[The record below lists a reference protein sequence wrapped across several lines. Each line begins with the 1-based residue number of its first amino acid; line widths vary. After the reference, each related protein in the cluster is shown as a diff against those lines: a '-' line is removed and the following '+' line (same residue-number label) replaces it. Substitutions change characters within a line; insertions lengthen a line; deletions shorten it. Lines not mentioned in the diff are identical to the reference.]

1 VSVRILYVFSVAID
15 VFMKSAETE
24 SNSVD
29 EKFGNPQ
36 IQQKNWQIHETCE
49 RLGLLS
55 AKLLN

>member
-1 VSVRILYVFSVAID
+1 MLSVAID
-15 VFMKSAETE
+15 VFMESAETE
-24 SNSVD
+24 SNSFD

-36 IQQKNWQIHETCE
+36 IQQKNWQIHETRE